1 MSISM
6 LGSVLSD
13 RASVRDR
20 CLRSFKGP
28 IRFWLELGSGCDVRV
43 TVRLCLRLRFGGLIL
58 K

>member
-13 RASVRDR
+13 RGSVRFQ
-20 CLRSFKGP
+20 CLRSFTGL
-28 IRFWLELGSGCDVRV
+28 IRFWVELRSGCDVRV
-43 TVRLCLRLRFGGLIL
+43 TSRLWLRLRFGGLIL